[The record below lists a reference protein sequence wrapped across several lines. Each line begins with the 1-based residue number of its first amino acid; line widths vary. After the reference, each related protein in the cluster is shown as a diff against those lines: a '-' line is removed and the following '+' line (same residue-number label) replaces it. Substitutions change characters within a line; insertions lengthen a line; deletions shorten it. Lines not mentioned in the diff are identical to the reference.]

1 MDIQDKRIIVTGG
14 AGGIGACTIR
24 RLLEKKAI
32 VAAVDIN
39 EEGLN
44 QLKRACGTF
53 IENLVTY
60 CGDINDFKFVEIT
73 TEDFFSHWGRIDA
86 LVNNAAILKDAPLIS
101 LFKGEIRKYP
111 LKDWDQ
117 TIATNL
123 SSVFYFSREVAEK
136 MVLKRTRGVIINVS
150 SISSAG
156 NLGQTAYAAAKAG
169 VNALTVTWSLEL
181 AYFGI
186 RVAGVAPGMVDTN
199 MPRNSMND
207 KTLSDWIKKTPMQRM
222 GHPDEIAKAILFI
235 LDNDFF
241 CGRMLEVD
249 GGLRM

>member
-1 MDIQDKRIIVTGG
+1 MNIQDKRIIVTGG
-14 AGGIGACTIR
+14 AGGIGACTIQK
-24 RLLEKKAI
+24 LLEKNAI
-32 VAAVDIN
+32 IAAVDIN
-39 EEGLN
+39 KRGLEL
-44 QLKRACGTF
+44 LKKAC
-53 IENLVTY
+53 EPYVNNLITY
-60 CGDINDFKFVEIT
+60 HGDVSDFSFVETIT
-73 TEDFFSHWGRIDA
+73 GDFFSRGGRIDA
-86 LVNNAAILKDAPLIS
+86 LVNNAAILKDSPLVSI
-101 LFKGEIRKYP
+101 FKGEIRKYS

-123 SSVFYFSREVAEK
+123 SGTFYFSREVAEK
-136 MVLKRTRGVIINVS
+136 MILKRTRGVIINVS

-169 VNALTVTWSLEL
+169 MDALTVTWSLEL

-186 RVAGVAPGMVDTN
+186 RVAGIAPGIVDTS

-207 KTLSDWIKKTPMQRM
+207 KLLLSWINKTPMQRM
-222 GHPDEIAKAILFI
+222 GYPDEIAGAILFI

-241 CGRMLEVD
+241 GGRVLEID